1 MEDEQDVANEDDG
14 EMFLASMIHHFLFI
28 VNLIFFYFLATFLK
42 KLEPIMPNIIDIEAA
57 ISLQHVVI
65 KCGLCK
71 GAGAVTVCDSTDGI
85 SYQCP
90 RCDGKGKLL
99 IEADHLPLIECNQC
113 HGFGTTQPLDKL
125 DRETPT
131 ASTNWL
137 AKVLCPACEGCGC
150 QAEIGSWR
158 LVTSYPV
165 TSEPRPT
172 VFLTGLTEPE
182 FQQLLK
188 VNSPTAICYLCHRKE
203 GDLSIAVVDQQRVV
217 CSKLELIHYKHRFAA
232 GTHVWNLC
240 VECAG
245 LLEAWTTG

>member
-1 MEDEQDVANEDDG
+1 M
-14 EMFLASMIHHFLFI
+14 
-28 VNLIFFYFLATFLK
+28 K
-42 KLEPIMPNIIDIEAA
+42 KIIDIETA
-57 ISLQHVVI
+57 ISLHHVVT

-71 GAGAVTVCDSTDGI
+71 GAGAVTVNGSTDGT

-113 HGFGTTQPLDKL
+113 HGNGTTQPLETL
-125 DRETPT
+125 DLETVDP
-131 ASTNWL
+131 AVNWL

-158 LVTSYPV
+158 LVASYPV
-165 TSEPRPT
+165 TSKPQPT

-182 FQQLLK
+182 FRQLLK
-188 VNSPTAICYLCHRKE
+188 VDPTVSACYLCGRKKD
-203 GDLSIAVVDQQRVV
+203 DLSMAVVDQQRVV
-217 CSKLELIHYKHRFAA
+217 CSELEIIRYEHTFAS

-240 VECAG
+240 VECVA
-245 LLEAWTTG
+245 LLDAWTTG